1 MSQQILFLS
10 RTGTCPLK
18 SWLTALL
25 QYLSK
30 KLFIYLFIY
39 ARLVHPS
46 KQNDN
51 DSCCK
56 TLLTGRIIICSISV
70 TGFDTT
76 PPLPNPSINLLFDIR
91 VYWDCFYCRIF
102 FPYNYK
108 HWLQQMSCIRPNE
121 WKIKWRALKLT
132 TCLFPQLMAVVSPHW
147 MSLTSLIIQTFPFFF
162 LKMNVKSFQ
171 TAHQIPASKS
181 STNLGKTLYWSF
193 CSGLTVPKHMAPCR
207 ISYWIF
213 SGWQPKSNSPRTH
226 KVQLSPI
233 ILNSWIDSLLNS
245 LKLPWVY
252 RFSKVYILFL
262 WLFSERLGI
271 SKHKYEG

>member
-1 MSQQILFLS
+1 MHASFTPVNKMTMTPAVKHCWQEGLSYALYLWQVLTQLHHSQIPVS
-10 RTGTCPLK
+10 ICC
-18 SWLTALL
+18 LTYVCIGIA
-25 QYLSK
+25 
-30 KLFIYLFIY
+30 FIAGY
-39 ARLVHPS
+39 
-46 KQNDN
+46 
-51 DSCCK
+51 
-56 TLLTGRIIICSISV
+56 
-70 TGFDTT
+70 
-76 PPLPNPSINLLFDIR
+76 
-91 VYWDCFYCRIF
+91 F
-102 FPYNYK
+102 FPTIISTDYSK
-108 HWLQQMSCIRPNE
+108 ATAKQSCIRPNE

-132 TCLFPQLMAVVSPHW
+132 TWLFPQLMAVVSPHW

-213 SGWQPKSNSPRTH
+213 SGWQPRSNSPRTH

-262 WLFSERLGI
+262 WLFSEHLGI